1 MESRKDILAVDKR
14 DRLFLY
20 LMTASDKGFRALSF
34 GTESGWRSLFSH
46 CSSAVQDSRHQHPVP
61 PMDVSVTVCLR
72 HAYLLQAPEMGDQ
85 LSAEMFSIHLP
96 LIH

>member
-1 MESRKDILAVDKR
+1 MESRKEDKR
-14 DRLFLY
+14 ERLFLY

-46 CSSAVQDSRHQHPVP
+46 CSSAVQGSRHQHPIP

-72 HAYLLQAPEMGDQ
+72 HAYLLQAPEMGVICRDVY
-85 LSAEMFSIHLP
+85 P
-96 LIH
+96 LTTYPLTS